1 MNHTKSKSSE
11 KSTSSIRKMPN
22 QQRKNRAESET
33 SPSMKAINM
42 CRNLGH
48 QFNKCLE
55 KLLVHDAKSGIGLV
69 KKIDQAPSLASL
81 APLQNLPYYEA
92 NPDELSLIA
101 SITLVL
107 NTLPLE
113 IKNFVWSLYF
123 IPSEDTEDMKFV
135 VRSSF
140 YRRKDRAT
148 KAFIDAMGEDVIE
161 DFLQNGNLK

>member
-1 MNHTKSKSSE
+1 
-11 KSTSSIRKMPN
+11 MPN
-22 QQRKNRAESET
+22 QPRRQRPDSET
-33 SPSMKAINM
+33 SANMKSINM
-42 CRNLGH
+42 CKDLGR

-55 KLLVHDAKSGIGLV
+55 KLLVNDAKSGVGIV
-69 KKIDQAPSLASL
+69 KKIDQAPSLSAL

-107 NTLPLE
+107 NTLPVE
-113 IKNFVWSLYF
+113 TKNFVWSLYF
-123 IPSEDTEDMKFV
+123 IPCEDTEDMKYI

-148 KAFIDAMGEDVIE
+148 KLFIDAMGEDIIE
-161 DFLQNGNLK
+161 DFLHNGKLG